1 MLWQIDYLE
10 TLSHGRRAFKGYGNQ
25 LVEADSAQ
33 DAESKFHAFVA
44 KDSEYADATV
54 KVLFVTEPGI
64 LGSPKERTI
73 EDVPDKQIIRV
84 QVECSEHVN
93 CASRDDLINLLTGI
107 ENGCV
112 DGNVTFVD

>member
-1 MLWQIDYLE
+1 M
-10 TLSHGRRAFKGYGNQ
+10 S
-25 LVEADSAQ
+25 
-33 DAESKFHAFVA
+33 
-44 KDSEYADATV
+44 
-54 KVLFVTEPGI
+54 
-64 LGSPKERTI
+64 ERTI
-73 EDVPDKQIIRV
+73 EDVTDADIERVAASCGPPTLEPGRQIIRV